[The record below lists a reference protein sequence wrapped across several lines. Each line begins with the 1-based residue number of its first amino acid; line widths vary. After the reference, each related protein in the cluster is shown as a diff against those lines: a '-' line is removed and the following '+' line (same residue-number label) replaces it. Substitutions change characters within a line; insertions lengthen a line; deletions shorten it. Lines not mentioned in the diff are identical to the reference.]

1 VTRVRPTYRCHT
13 CGEVFSSW
21 ATAEQHADDAHH
33 TRIEIQP
40 TLFDQ
45 PAAVV
50 DDVPT
55 GGVL

>member
-1 VTRVRPTYRCHT
+1 VTCPAATYRCHT
-13 CGEVFSSW
+13 CGEVFPDW
-21 ATAEQHADDAHH
+21 TKAQRHADTHH
-33 TRIEIQP
+33 GARIEIQP

-55 GGVL
+55 GDVL